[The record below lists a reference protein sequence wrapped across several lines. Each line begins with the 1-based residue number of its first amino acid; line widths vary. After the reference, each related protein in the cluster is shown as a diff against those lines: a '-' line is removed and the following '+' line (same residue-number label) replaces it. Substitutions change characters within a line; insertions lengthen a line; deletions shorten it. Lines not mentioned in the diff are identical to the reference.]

1 MHDIMETLTNKELKA
16 LISLNRERLKCLHP
30 DTRRAQ
36 VIRHNLDQFI
46 DELASRLLNACKSA

>member
-1 MHDIMETLTNKELKA
+1 MMKTLTNQELKT

-36 VIRHNLDQFI
+36 VIRHNLDRFI
-46 DELASRLLNACKSA
+46 DELGGRLLNACKSA

>member
-1 MHDIMETLTNKELKA
+1 MMKTLTNKELKTR
-16 LISLNRERLKCLHP
+16 ISLNRERLKCLHP

-46 DELASRLLNACKSA
+46 DELAARLLSACKSA

>member
-1 MHDIMETLTNKELKA
+1 MMETLTNKELRA
-16 LISLNRERLKCLHP
+16 RINLNRERLKCLHP

-46 DELASRLLNACKSA
+46 DELADRLLNACKSA